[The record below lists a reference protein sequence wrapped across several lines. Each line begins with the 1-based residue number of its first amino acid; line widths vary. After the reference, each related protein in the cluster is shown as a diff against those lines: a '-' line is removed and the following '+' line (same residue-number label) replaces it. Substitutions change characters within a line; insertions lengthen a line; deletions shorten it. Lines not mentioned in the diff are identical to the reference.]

1 MTPVYDLLPHLR
13 TSYEVRQAMDIG
25 RAPTPDQ
32 SGDRDSKR
40 TTCVNAAGEYNLG
53 GREAA
58 EIFDRQIDVIAES
71 WRDVADE
78 VGLTREQADSLFGT
92 TVLPSYALT

>member
-1 MTPVYDLLPHLR
+1 M
-13 TSYEVRQAMDIG
+13 
-25 RAPTPDQ
+25 
-32 SGDRDSKR
+32 
-40 TTCVNAAGEYNLG
+40 NAAGEYNLS

-58 EIFDRQIDVIAES
+58 EIFDRQVDVIAES

-92 TVLPSYALT
+92 TVLPPNALT